1 MNITHIFGDVF
12 RPQDIIVF
20 MVGGTTYQEAL
31 AVYELNKA
39 NPGVR
44 IILGGSTIHNCER
57 YKCFVIYFCH
67 ANALIFFC
75 QTHNKT
81 FLSVLF
87 KKLF

>member
-1 MNITHIFGDVF
+1 MNSGLVDYLCTFF

-44 IILGGSTIHNCER
+44 IILGGSTVHNSER
-57 YKCFVIYFCH
+57 
-67 ANALIFFC
+67 
-75 QTHNKT
+75 
-81 FLSVLF
+81 
-87 KKLF
+87 